1 MDEQTALPEDAPV
14 CASPLRRRLWLALG
28 YAAVGLG
35 IAGTVLPLLPTTPF
49 LLLAAGAFA
58 KSSPALRDRLYRDP
72 RFGPLLS
79 GWQAE
84 GAIPRKAKAAALVGM
99 SVSWAIVALT
109 ASRPLVPI
117 LAGTCMAAV
126 AVYIVTRPSP
136 STPAPE
142 GAASDGA
149 TAVEDGGNVS
159 ALRNEA

>member
-1 MDEQTALPEDAPV
+1 MDDQTAPPEDAPI
-14 CASPLRRRLWLALG
+14 CASPLRRRMWLALG

-72 RFGPLLS
+72 RFGPLLRD
-79 GWQAE
+79 WQSE
-84 GAIPRKAKAAALVGM
+84 GAIPRKAKAAALIGM
-99 SVSWAIVALT
+99 GVSWAIVALT

-136 STPAPE
+136 SRPEPQDAAPDAV
-142 GAASDGA
+142 AA
-149 TAVEDGGNVS
+149 EGGNVS

>member
-1 MDEQTALPEDAPV
+1 MDDQTALPEDASV

-72 RFGPLLS
+72 RFGPLLRD
-79 GWQAE
+79 WQAE
-84 GAIPRKAKAAALVGM
+84 GAIPRKAKVAALVGM
-99 SVSWAIVALT
+99 GVSWAIVVLT
-109 ASRPLVPI
+109 TSRPLVPV

-136 STPAPE
+136 SRPAPRD
-142 GAASDGA
+142 AASEG
-149 TAVEDGGNVS
+149 TAAEDGNVS

>member
-1 MDEQTALPEDAPV
+1 MDDPTALPEDAAV

-28 YAAVGLG
+28 YAAFGLG

-72 RFGPLLS
+72 RFGPLLRD
-79 GWQAE
+79 WQAE
-84 GAIPRKAKAAALVGM
+84 GAIPRKAKAAALIGM
-99 SVSWAIVALT
+99 SVSWVIVALT
-109 ASRPLVPI
+109 ASRPLVPV

-136 STPAPE
+136 SRPGPE
-142 GAASDGA
+142 DAASDGA
-149 TAVEDGGNVS
+149 AAVEDGNVS

>member
-1 MDEQTALPEDAPV
+1 MDDQTAPPEDDPI
-14 CASPLRRRLWLALG
+14 CASPLRRRMWLALG

-72 RFGPLLS
+72 RFGPLLRD
-79 GWQAE
+79 WQSE
-84 GAIPRKAKAAALVGM
+84 GAIPRKAKAAALIGM
-99 SVSWAIVALT
+99 GVSWAIVALT

-126 AVYIVTRPSP
+126 AAYIVTRPSP
-136 STPAPE
+136 SRPEPQDAAP
-142 GAASDGA
+142 GAVAA
-149 TAVEDGGNVS
+149 EGGNVS

>member
-1 MDEQTALPEDAPV
+1 MDDQTALVEDAPV

-72 RFGPLLS
+72 RFGPLLRD
-79 GWQAE
+79 WQSE
-84 GAIPRKAKAAALVGM
+84 GAIPRKAKAAALIGM
-99 SVSWAIVALT
+99 SVSWAIVVLT

-126 AVYIVTRPSP
+126 AIYIVTRPSP
-136 STPAPE
+136 STPAAE
-142 GAASDGA
+142 DAALDGA
-149 TAVEDGGNVS
+149 VAEDGGNVS

>member
-1 MDEQTALPEDAPV
+1 MDEQTATPDDAPL

-35 IAGTVLPLLPTTPF
+35 VAGTVLPLLPTTPF

-58 KSSPALRDRLYRDP
+58 KSSPALRDRLHRDP
-72 RFGPLLS
+72 RFGPLLRD
-79 GWQAE
+79 WQSE

-109 ASRPLVPI
+109 ANRPLVPI
-117 LAGTCMAAV
+117 VAGICMAAV

-136 STPAPE
+136 SSPEPE
-142 GAASDGA
+142 GAVPGGA
-149 TAVEDGGNVS
+149 TGNDGNIS

>member
-1 MDEQTALPEDAPV
+1 MDDQTANPEDGPV

-35 IAGTVLPLLPTTPF
+35 IAGTALPLLPTTPF

-58 KSSPALRDRLYRDP
+58 KSSPALRDRLHRDP
-72 RFGPLLS
+72 RFGPLLRN
-79 GWQAE
+79 WQAE
-84 GAIPRKAKAAALVGM
+84 GAIPRKAKLAARMGM
-99 SVSWAIVALT
+99 SISWAIVALT
-109 ASRPLVPI
+109 ASRPLVPV

-136 STPAPE
+136 SSPAPDE
-142 GAASDGA
+142 GMA
-149 TAVEDGGNVS
+149 TQDGNVS

>member
-1 MDEQTALPEDAPV
+1 M
-14 CASPLRRRLWLALG
+14 RRRLWLALG

-72 RFGPLLS
+72 RFGPLLRD
-79 GWQAE
+79 WQSE
-84 GAIPRKAKAAALVGM
+84 GAIPRKAKAAALIGM

-109 ASRPLVPI
+109 ASRPLVPV

-136 STPAPE
+136 SRPAPQD
-142 GAASDGA
+142 AASEG
-149 TAVEDGGNVS
+149 TAAADGNVS

>member
-1 MDEQTALPEDAPV
+1 MDDQTALAEDAPV

-72 RFGPLLS
+72 RFGPLLRD
-79 GWQAE
+79 WQSE
-84 GAIPRKAKAAALVGM
+84 GAIPRKAKAAALIGM

-109 ASRPLVPI
+109 SSRPLVPI

-136 STPAPE
+136 SRPAPQD
-142 GAASDGA
+142 AASDDA
-149 TAVEDGGNVS
+149 AAVEDGNVS